1 LIWKAS
7 KPGLTGLWQVS
18 GRNVVQDFDEVARLD
33 LRYIDNWS
41 LWFDLQLIFRTL
53 KVVFRREGSF

>member
-1 LIWKAS
+1 
-7 KPGLTGLWQVS
+7 
-18 GRNVVQDFDEVARLD
+18 